1 MFGKYK
7 LALAILGA
15 AAVGGLAVQGL
26 HAQAKPPVYVVID
39 IAEVVDA
46 QAQRANTDRPTAST
60 PTIQQGGKY
69 LARAGNITALDGKPP
84 ARLIIIAFDSVE
96 KAKAWNESADQK
108 KVNDVRMKATK
119 SRSFIVEGM

>member
-7 LALAILGA
+7 LALAILVA

-60 PTIQQGGKY
+60 VTTQLGGKY
-69 LARAGNITALDGKPP
+69 LARSGKITALDGTPP
-84 ARLIIIAFDSVE
+84 ARLILIAFDSVE
-96 KAKAWNESADQK
+96 KAKAWNDSADQK
-108 KVNDVRMKATK
+108 KVTDIRMKATK
-119 SRSFIVEGM
+119 SRSFIVDGM

>member
-1 MFGKYK
+1 MITKYK

-15 AAVGGLAVQGL
+15 ATVGGLAVQGL
-26 HAQAKPPVYVVID
+26 HAQTKPPVYVVID

-60 PTIQQGGKY
+60 PTTQLGGKY
-69 LARAGNITALDGKPP
+69 LARSGKITALDGTPP
-84 ARLIIIAFDSVE
+84 ARLILIAFDSVE
-96 KAKAWNESADQK
+96 KANAWNDSAEQK

>member
-60 PTIQQGGKY
+60 PTTQQGGKY
-69 LARAGNITALDGKPP
+69 LSRNGNITALDGKPP
-84 ARLIIIAFDSVE
+84 ARLILIAFDSVE
-96 KAKAWNESADQK
+96 KAKAWNDSADQK
-108 KVNDVRMKATK
+108 KVTDVRMKATK